1 MANFSIQRSE
11 EMFSQGLKVLP
22 AGVVMFNKRPLTFT
36 PSPYPIYAEKAKG
49 AHFWDVDGN
58 EYIDYMMA
66 YGAISLGFNYP
77 QVKKAVVDEIEKG
90 TVFSINHPLEFQ
102 VAEKLIEVIPCA
114 EMVQFFLSGSEATSG
129 AVRITR
135 AFTGRDKVIKW
146 GYHGWHDWCMIREG
160 SYPGGL
166 DEYFIRANTP
176 SHCFDGIPQG
186 ISQYTFTLRYNDL
199 DYLED
204 LFKKNAN
211 DVACVI
217 IEPVF
222 HLQAEVPKKDFL
234 EGVTELAHKYGA
246 LVIFD
251 EVKTGSRVAIGGAQ
265 EYYGVIP
272 DLAVF
277 NKGLCNGYVYA
288 FVAGKKE
295 IMKRAGELWF
305 TQTHTGNTIGLRAT
319 LATVEELEKTKAV
332 EHIWKLGKRLMKGA
346 NTLLTDLDIPG
357 QMTGLPAMPAL
368 HFAGD
373 SETQRTFENIF
384 LNETIRR
391 GVYIPKN
398 HVWFISYS
406 HTEEDIDKTLEVFET
421 GLRKIKEIFL
431 K

>member
-1 MANFSIQRSE
+1 
-11 EMFSQGLKVLP
+11 
-22 AGVVMFNKRPLTFT
+22 
-36 PSPYPIYAEKAKG
+36 
-49 AHFWDVDGN
+49 
-58 EYIDYMMA
+58 
-66 YGAISLGFNYP
+66 
-77 QVKKAVVDEIEKG
+77 
-90 TVFSINHPLEFQ
+90 
-102 VAEKLIEVIPCA
+102 
-114 EMVQFFLSGSEATSG
+114 
-129 AVRITR
+129 
-135 AFTGRDKVIKW
+135 
-146 GYHGWHDWCMIREG
+146 
-160 SYPGGL
+160 
-166 DEYFIRANTP
+166 
-176 SHCFDGIPQG
+176 
-186 ISQYTFTLRYNDL
+186 
-199 DYLED
+199 

-234 EGVTELAHKYGA
+234 EGVRELAHKYGA

-288 FVAGKKE
+288 FVVGKKE

-305 TQTHTGNTIGLRAT
+305 TQTHTGNTISLRAT
-319 LATVEELEKTKAV
+319 LATVEELERTKAV
-332 EHIWKLGKRLMKGA
+332 EHIWKLGKRLMKGM

-406 HTEEDIDKTLEVFET
+406 HTEEDIDKTLEVLET

-431 K
+431 R